1 VGGEGEI
8 NLGLEGFIIVTDPKR
23 ARPDGTP
30 NDVDREMPALF
41 MIFNESQTD
50 PEAKER
56 AAAGGPSLSTLVSS
70 LSAPAAAGGA
80 QPNASTNA
88 FDLREEGQRHTINGY
103 IYGNLP
109 GLEMNEGERVRW
121 YLFGLGSETD
131 LHTPHWHGLRVIEEG
146 VRRTDTVELLPA
158 SMKVADMLADNPG
171 GWLFHCHVAEHM
183 ANGMFAR
190 VTVYPRGKPGA
201 SLSPATAFLGFP
213 PPGSANTRTNAN

>member
-1 VGGEGEI
+1 V
-8 NLGLEGFIIVTDPKR
+8 
-23 ARPDGTP
+23 
-30 NDVDREMPALF
+30 F

-50 PEAKER
+50 PEAREK
-56 AAAGGPSLSTLVSS
+56 AAASGGQSLSSLVTS
-70 LSAPAAAGGA
+70 LSAPSATGA
-80 QPNASTNA
+80 QSNASASA
-88 FDLREEGQRHTINGY
+88 FDLREEGQRHAINGY

-158 SMKVADMLADNPG
+158 SMKVADMVADNPG
-171 GWLFHCHVAEHM
+171 DWLFHCHGAEHM

-190 VTVYPRGKPGA
+190 VTVYPRDKPRANLAPA
-201 SLSPATAFLGFP
+201 SAFLGFP
-213 PPGSANTRTNAN
+213 APGSTNSQVNAIHGASAN